1 MSLGLRFVS
10 WFPVGFSMVGCLPTS
25 SMVSLR
31 VRPVHD
37 SVCVSGPSP
46 ATQGACPEFGC
57 APPDGGWYNETSS
70 ISMISA
76 SGADVALGDCS

>member
-10 WFPVGFSMVGCLPTS
+10 WFEDGFSMVGCLPTS

-57 APPDGGWYNETSS
+57 APPDGGWYNKKRCLLRMMEPEGQAMTYY
-70 ISMISA
+70 
-76 SGADVALGDCS
+76 DV